1 MEKNR
6 TRKVPVN
13 IILYDA
19 IQSNNH
25 RRVSRFLSVQIIESC
40 FQVMA
45 CENIC
50 PFLDTGIWKKDT
62 NIHT

>member
-6 TRKVPVN
+6 TREVPVN
-13 IILYDA
+13 VTLHDA

-25 RRVSRFLSVQIIESC
+25 RRVSRFLSVQITESC

-50 PFLDTGIWKKDT
+50 PFLDTGILKKDI